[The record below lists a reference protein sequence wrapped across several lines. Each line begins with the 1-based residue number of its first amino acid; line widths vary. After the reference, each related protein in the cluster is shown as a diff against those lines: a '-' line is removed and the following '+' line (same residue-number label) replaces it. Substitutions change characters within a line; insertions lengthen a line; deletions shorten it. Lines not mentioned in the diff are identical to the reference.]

1 MWFIQPSNP
10 EQHSIEMGEAEK
22 VADTRTYALKS
33 HSHSTWGGGAL
44 QVNRMRNAPLVL
56 PEAN

>member
-1 MWFIQPSNP
+1 MVVL
-10 EQHSIEMGEAEK
+10 EMSGWSWR
-22 VADTRTYALKS
+22 VLHYAQSQYMKLM
-33 HSHSTWGGGAL
+33 GGGAL

>member
-33 HSHSTWGGGAL
+33 HSHSTFS
-44 QVNRMRNAPLVL
+44 PLL
-56 PEAN
+56 SSSSKK